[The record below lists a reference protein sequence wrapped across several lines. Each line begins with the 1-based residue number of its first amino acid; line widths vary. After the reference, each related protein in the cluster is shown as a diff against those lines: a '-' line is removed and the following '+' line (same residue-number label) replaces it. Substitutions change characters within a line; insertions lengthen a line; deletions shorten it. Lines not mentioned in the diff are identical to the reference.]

1 MLGFS
6 SKHHPALRE
15 MLLMH
20 QGMPLEAHCQDDRGI
35 NKKTLETKPALEQ
48 RSSGFIQLVR
58 MFNQLKNIRTYRAS
72 YGTP

>member
-20 QGMPLEAHCQDDRGI
+20 QGMPLEAHCQDNRGI

-48 RSSGFIQLVR
+48 RVVVLYSWSGCL
-58 MFNQLKNIRTYRAS
+58 TS
-72 YGTP
+72 